1 MWIWSQSP
9 VYCWPPNLWVPPLQI
24 LEQPYQHE
32 KLWILISVEDNCM
45 VTYIKSVLG
54 LLHLGTLW
62 SWLCCL
68 SLAAI
73 SLMVVK
79 YTWHKLTILMIL
91 SIQQGKGGWK
101 VEKATL
107 TCIHC
112 QVWNRQLMESC
123 CISWGAQSD
132 ALWWSR
138 GVGWG
143 MGGKVK
149 RERNTYIVT
158 ADSYC
163 CVAETNTTL

>member
-1 MWIWSQSP
+1 MYMCGWVPLLPTWNYHNIINRL
-9 VYCWPPNLWVPPLQI
+9 YCKIKRLNYFFKKDYFYLGFPLCESDLSLLYTVGPPNLWVPPLQI
-24 LEQPYQHE
+24 LGQPYQHE
-32 KLWILISVEDNCM
+32 KLWILVSVEDNCM

-62 SWLCCL
+62 RWLCCL

-91 SIQQGKGGWK
+91 SMQWGKEGGWK

-112 QVWNRQLMESC
+112 HVWNR
-123 CISWGAQSD
+123 
-132 ALWWSR
+132 
-138 GVGWG
+138 
-143 MGGKVK
+143 
-149 RERNTYIVT
+149 
-158 ADSYC
+158 
-163 CVAETNTTL
+163 